1 MKIEMEDRGVT
12 RPEMKT
18 NNNQGNGSN
27 GMSKEQHFKLLIQH
41 HHKTQW
47 VYWTI
52 ILLGIW
58 LILSPITFEY
68 SKGVVSPTGG
78 RSVWLSL
85 NFRSSILMWSDI
97 VSGILLVILGFRS
110 LKPNRPVSL
119 WMACF
124 VGVWLNA
131 APLIFWAPSAF
142 IYLNETF
149 TGILIISLTILIPG
163 MPNMIN
169 YMKMGPDVPPGWS
182 YNPSSWAQRSILIV
196 LGFAGFII
204 SRYLAAYQMGFS
216 NHIWDPFFGNG
227 SRLVLHS
234 KMSDSLPISDAGLGA
249 FAYTFEFLMGWMGSP
264 SRWRNMPW
272 MVTVFGI
279 LVIPLGLVHIT
290 LVISQPVIV
299 GHWCSFCLLAALC
312 MLPMIP
318 LEVDE
323 VFAMVQFI
331 KKSLRN
337 GKPFWLTFWKGD
349 TIEGEQDNRSP
360 GLLAFYENPSKVFKA
375 SLWGMTFSWNL
386 IVTSLLGLWMMFVPN
401 LLGNFKTAA
410 DIEHLCGALV
420 LTFSVISMGEVLR
433 SVRFLNIIIGVIF
446 IVSAL
451 AFTGYSSAGFIND
464 LIIGMLIMLLSV
476 RKGKIKESYDTWNKM
491 IK

>member
-1 MKIEMEDRGVT
+1 MKIKMEDRGST
-12 RPEMKT
+12 RPEMKSES
-18 NNNQGNGSN
+18 NKGNGSN
-27 GMSKEQHFKLLIQH
+27 GMSKQEHFKMLVHH

-52 ILLGIW
+52 ILLGVW
-58 LILSPITFEY
+58 LILSPLTFDY
-68 SKGVVSPTGG
+68 SRGVVLPTGG
-78 RSVWLSL
+78 RTVWLSL
-85 NFRSSILMWSDI
+85 NLRSTILMWSDI
-97 VSGILLVILGFRS
+97 LSGFLIIILGFRS

-119 WMACF
+119 WLACF
-124 VGVWLNA
+124 IGVWLNA
-131 APLIFWAPSAF
+131 APLIFWAPSSM

-149 TGILIISLTILIPG
+149 VGIFIIALTILIPG

-182 YNPSSWAQRSILIV
+182 YNPSSWAQRSILIA
-196 LGFAGFII
+196 LGFAGFVV
-204 SRYLAAYQMGFS
+204 SRYLAAYQMGFI
-216 NHIWDPFFGNG
+216 NNIWDPFFGSG
-227 SRLVLHS
+227 SSLVLHS

-264 SRWRNMPW
+264 ARWRTMPW
-272 MVTVFGI
+272 MVTIFGI

-323 VFAMVQFI
+323 VVAMVQFI

-337 GKPFWLTFWKGD
+337 GKPFWRTFWKGD
-349 TIEGEQDNRSP
+349 TIEGENDSRSP
-360 GLLAFYENPSKVFKA
+360 GLQAFYESPSKVFKA
-375 SLWGMTFSWNL
+375 SLWGMTFPWNL
-386 IVTSLLGLWMMFVPN
+386 IITSVLGLWMMFVPN
-401 LLGNFKTAA
+401 LLGNTQTAA
-410 DIEHLCGALV
+410 DINHLGGALV
-420 LTFSVISMGEVLR
+420 LTFSVISMGEVIR
-433 SVRFLNIIIGVIF
+433 PGRYLNILIGLIF
-446 IVSAL
+446 IITSFIL
-451 AFTGYSSAGFIND
+451 QGYSSIGQIND
-464 LIIGMLIMLLSV
+464 IVIGLFIIALSIP
-476 RKGKIKESYDTWNKM
+476 KGTIKEHYDTWDKM